1 MMDEKIINEKFH
13 KYEKML
19 SKSNISVYEYYPAT
33 DTAVKLDASLNVVRK
48 ISPYMNEIN
57 SERWLDLQEQSR
69 YVQFLRG
76 MSNGNIEIQYADD
89 DGNMTLKSIRK
100 LYMVDETTGEEYL
113 LITKK
118 DVTKQK
124 NTERKYREQAQRD
137 SMTKLYNRVSG
148 REIVESYLDRKN
160 PYESCGMLV
169 MDVDYFKGVNDSY
182 GHLFGDKV
190 LIKISQLLMDHFDKK
205 AVVSR
210 VGGDEFVV
218 FFYDIDNNQL
228 VSRIGG
234 FFDDI
239 KTLTFAEN
247 DYIPTC
253 SIGVCFVPK
262 NASNCSYDQIFQNAD
277 WALYQAKK
285 RGRNRYVFCDNM
297 HRYNEEIMEAG
308 QKEAAKQQLD
318 ARYFQND
325 ILATAFEVF
334 EKHRYFDDAIKQLL
348 QIIGIRFQLDRISVV
363 DIDIR
368 NNIASCSYQWRANGV
383 KAALEKPQCYKR
395 EDFQKFFSKYNA
407 FNALVINDENV
418 NEYSVEGQR
427 LVMQNNTRT
436 VLHIARYDEG
446 RYAGTV
452 AFVTCNKNRFWSLDK
467 MHELS
472 EVVKLFSVY
481 RRKSLGV
488 NKYDCGCGWYNDY
501 NDYDDLTG
509 LISFARFK
517 EDVEHIIVSGT
528 RQDSVMVYSDIENF
542 SEYNRKYGF
551 EQGDRLLKEFAQY
564 IIGTMQKVEKTY
576 FARIVSDQ
584 FVLFMPY
591 DISVND
597 IEYKVQRIN
606 DSFIRTYM
614 GDDDGIEINIRTGIY
629 KVTGA
634 CSGVSAAIDAANSAR
649 KHIKPSDELKVVI
662 YNESMA

>member
-89 DGNMTLKSIRK
+89 DGHMTLKSIRK

-148 REIVESYLDRKN
+148 KEIVESYLDRKN

-190 LIKISQLLMDHFDKK
+190 LIKISQLLMEHFDKK

-218 FFYDIDNNQL
+218 FFYDIENNQL
-228 VSRIGG
+228 VSRVGG

-383 KAALEKPQCYKR
+383 KAALGKPQCYKR

-481 RRKSLGV
+481 SRKSLGF
-488 NKYDCGCGWYNDY
+488 NKYDCGCGWY

-606 DSFIRTYM
+606 DSFTRTYM
-614 GDDDGIEINIRTGIY
+614 GDDDGIKINIRTGIY

>member
-33 DTAVKLDASLNVVRK
+33 DTAVKLDASLNIVRK

-89 DGNMTLKSIRK
+89 DGHMTLKSIRK

-113 LITKK
+113 LINKK

-239 KTLTFAEN
+239 KTLTFEEN

-501 NDYDDLTG
+501 DDLTG

-528 RQDSVMVYSDIENF
+528 RQNSVMVYSDIENF

-564 IIGTMQKVEKTY
+564 IIGTMQKVENTY

-606 DSFIRTYM
+606 DSFTRTYM
-614 GDDDGIEINIRTGIY
+614 GDDDGIKINIRTGIY

>member
-89 DGNMTLKSIRK
+89 DGHMTLKSIRK

-501 NDYDDLTG
+501 DDLTG

-564 IIGTMQKVEKTY
+564 IIGTMQKVENTY

-614 GDDDGIEINIRTGIY
+614 GDDDGIKINIRTGIY

>member
-33 DTAVKLDASLNVVRK
+33 DTAVKLDASLNIVRK

-89 DGNMTLKSIRK
+89 DGHMTLKSIRK

-148 REIVESYLDRKN
+148 KEIVESYLDRKN

-501 NDYDDLTG
+501 DDLTG

-564 IIGTMQKVEKTY
+564 IIGTMQKVENTY

-614 GDDDGIEINIRTGIY
+614 GDDDGIKINIRTGIY

>member
-1 MMDEKIINEKFH
+1 MDEKIINEKFL

-89 DGNMTLKSIRK
+89 DGHMTLKSIRK
-100 LYMVDETTGEEYL
+100 LCMVDDTTGEEYL

-137 SMTKLYNRVSG
+137 PMTKLYNRVSG
-148 REIVESYLDRKN
+148 KEIVESYLDRKN

-190 LIKISQLLMDHFDKK
+190 LIKISQLLMEHFDKK

-210 VGGDEFVV
+210 VGGDEFIV
-218 FFYDIDNNQL
+218 FFYDIENNQL
-228 VSRIGG
+228 VSKVGG

-348 QIIGIRFQLDRISVV
+348 QIIGIRFQLDRISIV

-368 NNIASCSYQWRANGV
+368 NNIASCSCQWRADGV

-418 NEYSVEGQR
+418 SEYSVEGQQ
-427 LVMQNNTRT
+427 LVMQNNART

-467 MHELS
+467 MCELS

-481 RRKSLGV
+481 MRKSLGF
-488 NKYDCGCGWYNDY
+488 NKYDCGCGWQ

-517 EDVEHIIVSGT
+517 EEVEHIIVSGA

-564 IIGTMQKVEKTY
+564 IIGTMQKAEKTY

-591 DISVND
+591 DMSVND

-606 DSFIRTYM
+606 DSFIRTYT
-614 GDDDGIEINIRTGIY
+614 GDDDGIKINIRTGIY
-629 KVTGA
+629 KITGA

-649 KHIKPSDELKVVI
+649 KHVKQTDELKVVI
-662 YNESMA
+662 YDDSMA

>member
-89 DGNMTLKSIRK
+89 DGHMTLKSIRK

-501 NDYDDLTG
+501 DDLTG

-564 IIGTMQKVEKTY
+564 IIGTMQKVENTY

-597 IEYKVQRIN
+597 IEYQVQRIN
-606 DSFIRTYM
+606 DSFTRTYM
-614 GDDDGIEINIRTGIY
+614 GDDDGIKINIRTGIY

>member
-33 DTAVKLDASLNVVRK
+33 DTAVKLDASLNIVRK

-89 DGNMTLKSIRK
+89 DGHMTLKSIRK

-501 NDYDDLTG
+501 DDLTG

-564 IIGTMQKVEKTY
+564 IIGTMQKVENTY

-597 IEYKVQRIN
+597 IEYQVQRIN

-614 GDDDGIEINIRTGIY
+614 GDDDGIKINIRTGIY

>member
-89 DGNMTLKSIRK
+89 DGHMTLKSIRK

-501 NDYDDLTG
+501 DDLTG

-564 IIGTMQKVEKTY
+564 IIGTMQKVENTY

-597 IEYKVQRIN
+597 IEYQVQRIN
-606 DSFIRTYM
+606 DSFTRTYM
-614 GDDDGIEINIRTGIY
+614 GDDDGIKINIRTGIY
-629 KVTGA
+629 KVTGD

>member
-501 NDYDDLTG
+501 DDLTG

-528 RQDSVMVYSDIENF
+528 LQDSVMVYSDIENF

-576 FARIVSDQ
+576 FARIVSDH

-614 GDDDGIEINIRTGIY
+614 GDDDGIKINIRTGIY

>member
-501 NDYDDLTG
+501 DDLTG

-606 DSFIRTYM
+606 DSFTRTYM
-614 GDDDGIEINIRTGIY
+614 GDDDGIKINIRTGIY

>member
-89 DGNMTLKSIRK
+89 DGHMTLKSIRK

-501 NDYDDLTG
+501 DDLTG

-564 IIGTMQKVEKTY
+564 IIGTMQKVENTY

-606 DSFIRTYM
+606 DSFTRTYM
-614 GDDDGIEINIRTGIY
+614 GDDDGIKINIRTGIY

>member
-501 NDYDDLTG
+501 DDLTG

-597 IEYKVQRIN
+597 IEYQVQRIN
-606 DSFIRTYM
+606 DSFTRTYM
-614 GDDDGIEINIRTGIY
+614 GDDDGIKINIRTGIY

>member
-89 DGNMTLKSIRK
+89 DGHMTLKSIRK

-160 PYESCGMLV
+160 PYESCGMVV

-501 NDYDDLTG
+501 DDLTG

-564 IIGTMQKVEKTY
+564 IIGTMQKVENTY

-606 DSFIRTYM
+606 DSFTRTYM
-614 GDDDGIEINIRTGIY
+614 GDDDGIKINIRTGIY

>member
-488 NKYDCGCGWYNDY
+488 NKYDCGCGWH

-597 IEYKVQRIN
+597 IEYQVQRIN
-606 DSFIRTYM
+606 DSFTRTYM
-614 GDDDGIEINIRTGIY
+614 GDDDGIKINIRTGIY

>member
-1 MMDEKIINEKFH
+1 MDEKIINEKFL

-89 DGNMTLKSIRK
+89 DGHMTLKSIRK
-100 LYMVDETTGEEYL
+100 LCMVDDTTGEEYL

-148 REIVESYLDRKN
+148 KEIVESYLDRKN

-190 LIKISQLLMDHFDKK
+190 LIRISQLLMEHFDKK

-210 VGGDEFVV
+210 VGGDEFIV
-218 FFYDIDNNQL
+218 FFYDIENNQL
-228 VSRIGG
+228 VSKVGG

-239 KTLTFAEN
+239 KTLTFEEN

-348 QIIGIRFQLDRISVV
+348 QIIGIRFQLDRISIV

-368 NNIASCSYQWRANGV
+368 NNIASCSCQWRADGV

-418 NEYSVEGQR
+418 SEYSVEGQQ
-427 LVMQNNTRT
+427 LVMQNNART

-467 MHELS
+467 MCELS

-481 RRKSLGV
+481 MRKSLGF
-488 NKYDCGCGWYNDY
+488 NKYDCGCGWQ

-517 EDVEHIIVSGT
+517 EEVEHIIVSGA

-564 IIGTMQKVEKTY
+564 IIGTMQKAEKTY

-591 DISVND
+591 DMSVND

-606 DSFIRTYM
+606 DSFIRTYT
-614 GDDDGIEINIRTGIY
+614 GDDDGIKINIRTGIY
-629 KVTGA
+629 KITGA

-649 KHIKPSDELKVVI
+649 KHVKQTDELKVVI
-662 YNESMA
+662 YDDSMA

>member
-124 NTERKYREQAQRD
+124 NTERKYRGQAQRD

-501 NDYDDLTG
+501 DDLTG

-528 RQDSVMVYSDIENF
+528 RQNSVMVYSDIENF

-606 DSFIRTYM
+606 DSFTRTYM
-614 GDDDGIEINIRTGIY
+614 GDDDGIKINIRTGIY

>member
-239 KTLTFAEN
+239 KTLTFEEN

-488 NKYDCGCGWYNDY
+488 NKYDCGCGCY

-606 DSFIRTYM
+606 DSFTRTYM
-614 GDDDGIEINIRTGIY
+614 GDDDGIKINIRTGIY

>member
-148 REIVESYLDRKN
+148 KEIVESYLDRKN

-501 NDYDDLTG
+501 DDLTG

-584 FVLFMPY
+584 FVLFMQY
-591 DISVND
+591 DISDND
-597 IEYKVQRIN
+597 IEYKVENIN
-606 DSFIRTYM
+606 DSLIM
-614 GDDDGIEINIRTGIY
+614 KDM
-629 KVTGA
+629 
-634 CSGVSAAIDAANSAR
+634 R
-649 KHIKPSDELKVVI
+649 KE
-662 YNESMA
+662 

>member
-89 DGNMTLKSIRK
+89 DGHMTLKSIRK

-239 KTLTFAEN
+239 KTLTFEEN

-501 NDYDDLTG
+501 DDLTG

-528 RQDSVMVYSDIENF
+528 RQNSVMVYSDIENF

-564 IIGTMQKVEKTY
+564 IIGTMQKVENTY

-606 DSFIRTYM
+606 DSFTRTYM
-614 GDDDGIEINIRTGIY
+614 GDDDGIKINIRTGIY

>member
-488 NKYDCGCGWYNDY
+488 NKYGCGWY

-606 DSFIRTYM
+606 DSFTRTYM
-614 GDDDGIEINIRTGIY
+614 GDDDGIKINIRTGIY

>member
-33 DTAVKLDASLNVVRK
+33 DTAVKLDASLNIVRK

-501 NDYDDLTG
+501 DDLTG

-564 IIGTMQKVEKTY
+564 IIGTMQKVENTY

-606 DSFIRTYM
+606 DSFTRTYM
-614 GDDDGIEINIRTGIY
+614 GDDDGIKINIRTGIY

>member
-89 DGNMTLKSIRK
+89 DGHMTLKSIRK

-148 REIVESYLDRKN
+148 KEIVESYLDRKN

-481 RRKSLGV
+481 MRKSLGF
-488 NKYDCGCGWYNDY
+488 NKYDCGCGWH

-606 DSFIRTYM
+606 DSFTRTYM
-614 GDDDGIEINIRTGIY
+614 GDDDGIKINIRTGIY

>member
-488 NKYDCGCGWYNDY
+488 NKYGCGWY

-614 GDDDGIEINIRTGIY
+614 GDDDGIKINIRTGIY

>member
-33 DTAVKLDASLNVVRK
+33 DTAVKLDASLNIVKK

-501 NDYDDLTG
+501 DDLTG

-564 IIGTMQKVEKTY
+564 IIGTMQKVENTY

-606 DSFIRTYM
+606 DSFTRTYM
-614 GDDDGIEINIRTGIY
+614 GDDDGIKINIRTGIY

>member
-33 DTAVKLDASLNVVRK
+33 DTAVKLDASLNIVRK

-89 DGNMTLKSIRK
+89 DGHMTLKSIRK

-501 NDYDDLTG
+501 DDLTG

-564 IIGTMQKVEKTY
+564 IIGTMQKVENTY

-597 IEYKVQRIN
+597 IEYQVQRIN
-606 DSFIRTYM
+606 DSFTRTYM
-614 GDDDGIEINIRTGIY
+614 GDDDGIKINIRTGIY

>member
-89 DGNMTLKSIRK
+89 DGHMTLKSIRK

-488 NKYDCGCGWYNDY
+488 NKYGCGWY

-528 RQDSVMVYSDIENF
+528 CQDSVMVYSDIENF

-614 GDDDGIEINIRTGIY
+614 GDDDGIKINIRTGIY

-662 YNESMA
+662 YNESMV

>member
-501 NDYDDLTG
+501 DDLTG

-564 IIGTMQKVEKTY
+564 IIGTMQKVENTY

-597 IEYKVQRIN
+597 IEYQVQRIN

-614 GDDDGIEINIRTGIY
+614 GDDDGIKINIRTGIY

>member
-1 MMDEKIINEKFH
+1 MDEKIINEKFL

-89 DGNMTLKSIRK
+89 DGHMTLKSIRK
-100 LYMVDETTGEEYL
+100 LCMVDDTTGEEYL

-148 REIVESYLDRKN
+148 KEIVESYLDRKN

-190 LIKISQLLMDHFDKK
+190 LIKISQILMEHFDKK

-210 VGGDEFVV
+210 VGGDEFIV
-218 FFYDIDNNQL
+218 FFYDIENNQL
-228 VSRIGG
+228 VSKVGG

-348 QIIGIRFQLDRISVV
+348 QIIGIRFQLDRISIV

-368 NNIASCSYQWRANGV
+368 NNIASCSCQWRADGV

-418 NEYSVEGQR
+418 SEYSVEGQQ
-427 LVMQNNTRT
+427 LVMQNNART

-467 MHELS
+467 MCELS

-481 RRKSLGV
+481 MRKSLGF
-488 NKYDCGCGWYNDY
+488 NKYDCGCGWQ

-517 EDVEHIIVSGT
+517 EEVEHIIVSGA

-564 IIGTMQKVEKTY
+564 IIGTMQKAEKTY

-591 DISVND
+591 DMSVND

-606 DSFIRTYM
+606 DSFIRTYT
-614 GDDDGIEINIRTGIY
+614 GDDDGIKINIRTGIY
-629 KVTGA
+629 KITGA

-649 KHIKPSDELKVVI
+649 KHVKQTDELKVVI
-662 YNESMA
+662 YDDSMA

>member
-89 DGNMTLKSIRK
+89 DGHMTLKSIRK

-148 REIVESYLDRKN
+148 KEIVESYLDRKN

-190 LIKISQLLMDHFDKK
+190 LIKISQLLMEHFDKK

-210 VGGDEFVV
+210 VGGDEFIV
-218 FFYDIDNNQL
+218 FFYDIENNQL
-228 VSRIGG
+228 VSRVGG

-481 RRKSLGV
+481 RRKSLGF
-488 NKYDCGCGWYNDY
+488 NKYDCGCGWY

-528 RQDSVMVYSDIENF
+528 RQNSVMVYSDIENF

-564 IIGTMQKVEKTY
+564 IIGTMQKAEKTY

-614 GDDDGIEINIRTGIY
+614 GDDDGIKINIRTGIY

>member
-89 DGNMTLKSIRK
+89 DGHMTLKSIRK
-100 LYMVDETTGEEYL
+100 LYMLDETTGEEYL

-239 KTLTFAEN
+239 KTLTFEEN

-501 NDYDDLTG
+501 DDLTG

-528 RQDSVMVYSDIENF
+528 RQNSVMVYSDIENF

-614 GDDDGIEINIRTGIY
+614 GDDDGIKINIRTGIY

>member
-89 DGNMTLKSIRK
+89 DGHMTLKSIRK

-124 NTERKYREQAQRD
+124 NTEKKYREQAQRD

-239 KTLTFAEN
+239 KTLTFEEN

-467 MHELS
+467 MYELS

-488 NKYDCGCGWYNDY
+488 NKYDCGCGWY

-564 IIGTMQKVEKTY
+564 IIGTMHKVEKTY

-614 GDDDGIEINIRTGIY
+614 GDDDGIKINIRTGIY

>member
-239 KTLTFAEN
+239 KTLTFEEN

-501 NDYDDLTG
+501 DDLTG

-564 IIGTMQKVEKTY
+564 IIGTMKKVENTY

-597 IEYKVQRIN
+597 IEYQVQRIN
-606 DSFIRTYM
+606 DSFTRTYM
-614 GDDDGIEINIRTGIY
+614 GDDDGIKINIRTGIY

>member
-148 REIVESYLDRKN
+148 KEIVESYLDRKN

-501 NDYDDLTG
+501 DDLTG

-528 RQDSVMVYSDIENF
+528 RQNSVMVYSDIENF

-564 IIGTMQKVEKTY
+564 IIGTMQKVENTY

-597 IEYKVQRIN
+597 IEYQVQRIN
-606 DSFIRTYM
+606 DSFTRTYM
-614 GDDDGIEINIRTGIY
+614 GDDDGIKINIRTGIY

>member
-89 DGNMTLKSIRK
+89 DGHMTLKSIRK

-148 REIVESYLDRKN
+148 KEIVESYLDRKN

-501 NDYDDLTG
+501 DDLTG

-564 IIGTMQKVEKTY
+564 IIGTMQKVENTY

-614 GDDDGIEINIRTGIY
+614 GDDDGIKINIRTGIY

>member
-33 DTAVKLDASLNVVRK
+33 DTAVKLDASLNIVRK

-89 DGNMTLKSIRK
+89 DGHMTLKSIRK

-148 REIVESYLDRKN
+148 KEIVESYLDRKN

-239 KTLTFAEN
+239 KTLTFEEN

-501 NDYDDLTG
+501 DDLTG

-606 DSFIRTYM
+606 DSFTRTYM
-614 GDDDGIEINIRTGIY
+614 GDDDGIKINIRTGIY

>member
-89 DGNMTLKSIRK
+89 DGHMTLKSIRK
-100 LYMVDETTGEEYL
+100 LYMLDETTGEEYL

-239 KTLTFAEN
+239 KTLTFEEN

-262 NASNCSYDQIFQNAD
+262 NASNCSYDQILQNAD

-501 NDYDDLTG
+501 DDLTG

-614 GDDDGIEINIRTGIY
+614 GDDDGIKINIRTGIY

>member
-239 KTLTFAEN
+239 KTLTFEEN

-501 NDYDDLTG
+501 DDLTG

-606 DSFIRTYM
+606 DSFTRTYM
-614 GDDDGIEINIRTGIY
+614 GDDDGIKINIRTGIY

>member
-33 DTAVKLDASLNVVRK
+33 DTAVKLDASLNIVRK

-89 DGNMTLKSIRK
+89 DGHMTLKSIRK

-148 REIVESYLDRKN
+148 KEIVESYLDRKN

-488 NKYDCGCGWYNDY
+488 NKYGCGWY

-614 GDDDGIEINIRTGIY
+614 GDDDGIKINIRTGIY
-629 KVTGA
+629 KVTGD

>member
-89 DGNMTLKSIRK
+89 DGHMTLKIIRK

-501 NDYDDLTG
+501 DDLTG

-614 GDDDGIEINIRTGIY
+614 GDDDGIKINIRTGIY

>member
-501 NDYDDLTG
+501 DDLTG

-564 IIGTMQKVEKTY
+564 IIGTMKKVENTY

-597 IEYKVQRIN
+597 IEYQVQRIN
-606 DSFIRTYM
+606 DSFTRTYM
-614 GDDDGIEINIRTGIY
+614 GDDDGIKINIRTGIY